1 MALRCN
7 FQRRH
12 FGSLFVPQTYVVIHA
27 SGCATVT
34 RERKQPRTNDR
45 GAVPCESANS
55 QPEMAQ
61 IRVHERG
68 VATARTACLVADGGA
83 GKGAGRPAG
92 QAVKLFEERLL

>member
-1 MALRCN
+1 
-7 FQRRH
+7 
-12 FGSLFVPQTYVVIHA
+12 
-27 SGCATVT
+27 
-34 RERKQPRTNDR
+34 
-45 GAVPCESANS
+45 
-55 QPEMAQ
+55 MAQ